1 MNFLLTVFVE
11 SPVSLVDKNQVDLRL
26 VLNKTI
32 LLWDPKPSNAGI
44 QSHRGGSWVWL
55 WTVLLFTVCS
65 ALPPSFPSCK
75 VDCRWYP
82 YVFFWSVEC
91 EQSEGCYLLAE
102 AFKSWYMLCHSFFLL
117 PWWEKMCPKIRW
129 HNKATGNR
137 QWTCVMSEK

>member
-75 VDCRWYP
+75 VDCKWYP
-82 YVFFWSVEC
+82 YVFFGQWNVNKVKDVTC
-91 EQSEGCYLLAE
+91 WQRLLRVGTCFAIP
-102 AFKSWYMLCHSFFLL
+102 FSFSHG
-117 PWWEKMCPKIRW
+117 ERK
-129 HNKATGNR
+129 
-137 QWTCVMSEK
+137 CVLK